1 MALSFMSQNS
11 ADHLL
16 KVKIL
21 RPHLREAD
29 SVAMRV
35 AGNLDLFFFFFFNPG
50 QLHHPLWAILMYLIQ
65 EPFLEHRIA

>member
-29 SVAMRV
+29 SVAMTV
-35 AGNLDLFFFFFFNPG
+35 AGNLDLFFFF
-50 QLHHPLWAILMYLIQ
+50 LIQ
-65 EPFLEHRIA
+65 DSFTTHYGQF